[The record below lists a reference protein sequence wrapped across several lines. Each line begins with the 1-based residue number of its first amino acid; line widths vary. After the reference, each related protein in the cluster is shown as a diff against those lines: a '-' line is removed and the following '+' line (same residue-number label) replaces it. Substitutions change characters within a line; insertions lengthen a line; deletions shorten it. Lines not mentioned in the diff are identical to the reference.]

1 MNSNKTYFQQI
12 SLQMENLLKN
22 YKNQYPRNL
31 GALVRNG
38 FPLMMLVVAAI
49 VLPITTAFY
58 TATSGDFMLF
68 IAMIFIIPVLFV
80 FSIVLMGVNKKEKVI
95 DKDLTNKIS
104 AVKNSVEPYKDY
116 SDIAKYLDGYNNQ
129 LAETEK
135 QKKQFK
141 AKYRTIFLVFLLLVT
156 LYSVERFWWI
166 KHFDSCTNH
175 SFSGTTEIL
184 GLEKDVPFLT
194 LSPLKTDICSGYK
207 VTTDQA
213 EIFFQDDW
221 LVLREMDIS
230 GAKEGDVFRLII
242 CDKAGN
248 PTPICVKFVFKVSEN
263 KAVNSNHICSKL
275 VGGDT
280 DDKSYITNDF
290 KILELAR
297 YLIANKDDLRFLV
310 EKIR

>member
-104 AVKNSVEPYKDY
+104 AVKN
-116 SDIAKYLDGYNNQ
+116 
-129 LAETEK
+129 
-135 QKKQFK
+135 KK
-141 AKYRTIFLVFLLLVT
+141 
-156 LYSVERFWWI
+156 
-166 KHFDSCTNH
+166 
-175 SFSGTTEIL
+175 
-184 GLEKDVPFLT
+184 LT
-194 LSPLKTDICSGYK
+194 S
-207 VTTDQA
+207 Q
-213 EIFFQDDW
+213 
-221 LVLREMDIS
+221 
-230 GAKEGDVFRLII
+230 
-242 CDKAGN
+242 
-248 PTPICVKFVFKVSEN
+248 
-263 KAVNSNHICSKL
+263 
-275 VGGDT
+275 
-280 DDKSYITNDF
+280 
-290 KILELAR
+290 
-297 YLIANKDDLRFLV
+297 
-310 EKIR
+310 